1 VDATR
6 EVEEVVENHQAQDA
20 AAVHHLAAVAHVKAD
35 LVVGRFVSQ
44 MHVVVHLL
52 QRVLVANRS
61 KAVRRFVN
69 Y

>member
-1 VDATR
+1 VAATR

-20 AAVHHLAAVAHVKAD
+20 AAVHHLAVVAHVKAD
-35 LVVGRFVSQ
+35 LGVAPFVNQ

-52 QRVLVANRS
+52 QRVLVVNRS
-61 KAVRRFVN
+61 KVVRRFVN